1 MSKQDK
7 IVNLQSLRGQNMLK
21 MKDKHQRKERNKT
34 SFWSIPVVAET
45 RQIKY
50 QTQNPYFFYFFKD

>member
-21 MKDKHQRKERNKT
+21 MKDKHQCKERKKT
-34 SFWSIPVVAET
+34 SLWSIPVVAET

-50 QTQNPYFFYFFKD
+50 QTQIP